1 MDKDS
6 YSDLINSFSQEF
18 QRINKENAELW
29 VRLVLA
35 EKEIK
40 NKHKSKPCAE
50 GNPTDQVSINLM
62 ENKLIQKEEV
72 AKRLNKSTKWVE
84 NYCKAGVI
92 PFIKIGRSV
101 FFNWEDVAESLEAN
115 SSVQFLRKY

>member
-6 YSDLINSFSQEF
+6 NSDLINSFSQEF
-18 QRINKENAELW
+18 QRINQENAELW

-40 NKHKSKPCAE
+40 NNHKAKSCAE
-50 GNPTDQVSINLM
+50 GSTPDHASINEM
-62 ENKLIQKEEV
+62 ENKLIQKDEV
-72 AKRLNKSTKWVE
+72 AKRLKKSTKWVE
-84 NYCKAGVI
+84 NYCKSGVI

-101 FFNWEDVAESLEAN
+101 FFNWDEVVESLEAN
-115 SSVQFLRKY
+115 SSVRFLRKY